1 MGDLSGDDA
10 LCREIWKACSGSLLD
25 VPKAGEKVYYFPR
38 LHVEQLEQS
47 SNQELIERLQLSNL
61 PTKILCRVLHI
72 RLLVCLIIDH
82 FKCS

>member
-38 LHVEQLEQS
+38 LHVEQVITIYL
-47 SNQELIERLQLSNL
+47 LKFRLS
-61 PTKILCRVLHI
+61 
-72 RLLVCLIIDH
+72 
-82 FKCS
+82 